1 MYRFGYYDEI
11 CATVQMAACPLLGDS
26 QVGYEP
32 TCYARN
38 IEVRNALIF
47 QMATLIIDI
56 IALFMT
62 IIMIIHVRSKY
73 TAVGRKEM
81 VLVFYIYFLMI
92 ILDFIT
98 ISGIIP
104 ISSVVYP
111 YFVAGYLGLTTAM
124 CWCLMLN
131 GIVGFQWTEDGTAA
145 SLWT

>member
-1 MYRFGYYDEI
+1 MGYRFGYYDGI
-11 CATVQMAACPLLGDS
+11 CTTVQMAACPLLGAN

-47 QMATLIIDI
+47 QMASLIIDI

-62 IIMIIHVRSKY
+62 IIMIFHIRSKY

-81 VLVFYIYFLMI
+81 VLFFYLYFLMT

-104 ISSVVYP
+104 ISSAVYP
-111 YFVAGYLGLTTAM
+111 
-124 CWCLMLN
+124 
-131 GIVGFQWTEDGTAA
+131 
-145 SLWT
+145 